1 VDLLLVLFEKPAI
14 PGFSVPYWGTM
25 LIELA
30 CLSYFVIRVVHGSLF
45 TPDRKKYWKDIKNIA
60 VITLVVVTVLDMF
73 IYIILY
79 NSCCASSVV
88 RGTRVLRP
96 LFVVNLNDF
105 RQIRKAFRNIR
116 KTLPDIISVLI
127 LLLLAIALFSLL
139 GYMLFKDRNLHDY
152 KNRPYFNSYLDTYFN
167 LYVLVT
173 SANSPDI
180 MMPAYNSS
188 GWYALFFI
196 IFTIIC
202 MYIFMSIFLAVVYHN
217 YRKHLKKEVK
227 KSVKRRCDSLSHAFT
242 ILKTKV
248 DGQWVV
254 TEERFREMMHY
265 VAPKRSLAQ
274 LKLLWEVLDEKSCG
288 YVGQAQFYH
297 IVDLVDVEVV
307 EIKDTVTIFE
317 EYFPRIYKSKI
328 SQLIIKVAKTMA
340 FRLVFDVVIVINAIF
355 IGLDFEDKNEDKGEA
370 VFLVLFNLEI
380 AFKLYAFGFT
390 GFLRRF
396 WNVFD
401 FLVIEAATMAEIIE
415 AGKEAANED
424 WKPSQTALDILM
436 VLRVLRLL
444 KIIGG
449 FDRFKNIVRTILQ
462 VGPAITTYGALILI
476 LYYVYAIIGMEIF
489 GGLVEYYPLNTN
501 SSSNASKE
509 MATLC
514 GGHEELNGTEFSDL
528 QYCKNNFNYVTRSFV
543 VLFDLMVV
551 NQWHG
556 NIMEIVKLNV

>member
-180 MMPAYNSS
+180 M
-188 GWYALFFI
+188 
-196 IFTIIC
+196 
-202 MYIFMSIFLAVVYHN
+202 
-217 YRKHLKKEVK
+217 
-227 KSVKRRCDSLSHAFT
+227 
-242 ILKTKV
+242 
-248 DGQWVV
+248 
-254 TEERFREMMHY
+254 
-265 VAPKRSLAQ
+265 
-274 LKLLWEVLDEKSCG
+274 
-288 YVGQAQFYH
+288 QAQKFG
-297 IVDLVDVEVV
+297 
-307 EIKDTVTIFE
+307 
-317 EYFPRIYKSKI
+317 
-328 SQLIIKVAKTMA
+328 
-340 FRLVFDVVIVINAIF
+340 NC
-355 IGLDFEDKNEDKGEA
+355 
-370 VFLVLFNLEI
+370 
-380 AFKLYAFGFT
+380 KLKY
-390 GFLRRF
+390 L
-396 WNVFD
+396 
-401 FLVIEAATMAEIIE
+401 
-415 AGKEAANED
+415 
-424 WKPSQTALDILM
+424 
-436 VLRVLRLL
+436 
-444 KIIGG
+444 
-449 FDRFKNIVRTILQ
+449 
-462 VGPAITTYGALILI
+462 
-476 LYYVYAIIGMEIF
+476 
-489 GGLVEYYPLNTN
+489 
-501 SSSNASKE
+501 
-509 MATLC
+509 
-514 GGHEELNGTEFSDL
+514 
-528 QYCKNNFNYVTRSFV
+528 
-543 VLFDLMVV
+543 
-551 NQWHG
+551 
-556 NIMEIVKLNV
+556 